1 MVQVTPRAAGDRV
14 GPYLDGLLAV
24 RVSRPPTDGEAN
36 RAVIRL
42 LASTLEVPP
51 SAIVLVAGARSRR
64 KRYAVHGLSAA
75 EMEDR
80 LASLGD

>member
-1 MVQVTPRAAGDRV
+1 MQVTPRAAGDRV
-14 GPYLDGLLAV
+14 GPFLNGVLTI

-42 LASTLEVPP
+42 LASTLRVSPT
-51 SAIVLVAGARSRR
+51 AIVLLAGERARR
-64 KRYAVHGLSAA
+64 KRYAVNGLSPIELEA
-75 EMEDR
+75 R